1 LAHIKKGNAMKNYRR
16 FTVLLL
22 IAILVPTMV
31 TAVVAIQ
38 RQNGQ
43 GPKKAKVL
51 KRGDKVAEPFSKR
64 ELDEIQTPTVDAA
77 APEPTDPAARARHRA
92 KGKRYDNGRPQRVEE
107 LPGQEVPLPLVA
119 HWWMG
124 LPALPLAQSDAVV
137 LGEVTDAQA
146 HLSGDKSGVYSEFTI
161 RVDELLKGDGGAL
174 RAAGG
179 TAVAERPGGKVKFPS
194 GKVQRYGVD
203 KQGMPRVGARYV
215 LFLKSNGDGEDYTIV
230 TGYEL
235 REGSVL
241 PLDGAGHGSTA
252 LPFDVYNGVS
262 EVDFLASL
270 RDAIAA
276 QGGKSR

>member
-1 LAHIKKGNAMKNYRR
+1 MKNYRR
-16 FTVLLL
+16 FTILLL

-43 GPKKAKVL
+43 GPRKAKVL
-51 KRGDKVAEPFSKR
+51 KRSDKVAEPLSKHDLT
-64 ELDEIQTPTVDAA
+64 EVQTPTADAA
-77 APEPTDPAARARHRA
+77 APEPTDPAARARRRA

-107 LPGQEVPLPLVA
+107 LPGQEVPLPLIA

-124 LPALPLAQSDAVV
+124 LPALPVAQSDAVV

-146 HLSGDKSGVYSEFTI
+146 HLSDDKSGIYSEFTI
-161 RVDELLKGDGGAL
+161 RVDELLKGDGQASL
-174 RAAGG
+174 SASG

-215 LFLKSNGDGEDYTIV
+215 LFLKSNGAGQDYSIV

-241 PLDGAGHGSTA
+241 PLDGAGNGGSA
-252 LPFDVYNGVS
+252 LPFDTYNGVN
-262 EVDFLASL
+262 EVNFLASL